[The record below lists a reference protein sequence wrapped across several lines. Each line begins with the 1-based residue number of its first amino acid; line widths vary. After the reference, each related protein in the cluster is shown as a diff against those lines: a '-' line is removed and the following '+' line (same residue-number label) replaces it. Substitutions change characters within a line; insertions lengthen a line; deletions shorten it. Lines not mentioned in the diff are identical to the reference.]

1 MFCMFRL
8 FIIFATQSYIKEQPG
23 LLPLNIF
30 MIKRVLY
37 FTKSQRR
44 GIFLFVMM
52 VAAALLLMYFW

>member
-8 FIIFATQSYIKEQPG
+8 FIIFATQSYIKEQPN
-23 LLPLNIF
+23 LLLLNIF

-44 GIFLFVMM
+44 GIFLFILIV
-52 VAAALLLMYFW
+52 VAALFLMYFW

>member
-8 FIIFATQSYIKEQPG
+8 FIIFATQSYIKEQAC

-44 GIFLFVMM
+44 GIFLFTLIV
-52 VAAALLLMYFW
+52 VVALLLMYFG